1 MKPNAKLML
10 FRLKPWS
17 SAAGGSLHITVQC
30 MCKQTV
36 TRVTANTDDAMRR
49 PRDAR
54 GGGAAMWTRRAP
66 VLHRTSSTMK
76 RTISSN
82 RAASPSGLLTGP
94 GCRTMTF
101 VHTCTGATA
110 AAPPQQQAWPHDLR
124 MQDAPW
130 QAWSHA
136 CACRTLPGKLGHMPP
151 QAGRSV
157 RQAWSHATTCRTL
170 PEAPRL
176 VTCRCMQDAP
186 WLRLASSDAKHAGRT
201 LGRRRRL
208 LLSHFRRAQLHPQR
222 CSALLPLR
230 PPRNSS
236 LCSATCDHVHQC
248 AICASMLKRAWSFL
262 HKSVCTSGCART

>member
-1 MKPNAKLML
+1 ML

-17 SAAGGSLHITVQC
+17 SAAGGSLHITLQC

-36 TRVTANTDDAMRR
+36 THVTASTDDAMRR

-66 VLHRTSSTMK
+66 VLHRTSCTMK

-110 AAPPQQQAWPHDLR
+110 AAPPQQQAWPHALR

-136 CACRTLPGKLGHMPP
+136 CACRTLPGKLGRKHRQDAPCGKLGRMPLH
-151 QAGRSV
+151 AGRSL
-157 RQAWSHATTCRTL
+157 RHLAWSHAAACRTL
-170 PEAPRL
+170 PGCASPRHMQS
-176 VTCRCMQDAP
+176 MQDAP
-186 WLRLASSDAKHAGRT
+186 WGAGVGSYSDTSGAHSTTLSDATPSCHCGLHAT
-201 LGRRRRL
+201 
-208 LLSHFRRAQLHPQR
+208 AA
-222 CSALLPLR
+222 SAR
-230 PPRNSS
+230 
-236 LCSATCDHVHQC
+236 
-248 AICASMLKRAWSFL
+248 
-262 HKSVCTSGCART
+262 